1 MSLLERRHAG
11 CLEQGLVPTTHSLS
25 QDSGSTQM
33 IWGGNAS
40 FESQEKDNR
49 LQRGGVPGQGSGQ
62 STETSILAQ
71 LCGPGQDPHLP
82 SLQFPSGGNKG

>member
-1 MSLLERRHAG
+1 MPRAG
-11 CLEQGLVPTTHSLS
+11 PGTNDTLALTGQWFHSNDL
-25 QDSGSTQM
+25 
-33 IWGGNAS
+33 GGNAS